1 MRTAKRTL
9 AGFSSRIGS
18 HGGTHGNESVIDTC
32 HAHKYDGATTS
43 GAARYLACIA
53 RYVSSHN

>member
-32 HAHKYDGATTS
+32 HAHKYDGATMS
-43 GAARYLACIA
+43 GAAPVAYRDTCLV
-53 RYVSSHN
+53 RLRD